1 MSTINTLPFST
12 SRPWG
17 MPPLSNEMNM
27 PQLSLS
33 MPQSQNTIPPIVVSR
48 QTNRLL
54 ELGGNN
60 HSYDADQ
67 LRNMK
72 VPIKDTITRDSG
84 MVSTSVSNEILTVF
98 RQ

>member
-1 MSTINTLPFST
+1 
-12 SRPWG
+12 

-72 VPIKDTITRDSG
+72 VTIKDTITRDSG